1 MLSTCVGVCVCVGG
15 GGCSRGGGGN
25 GGEGWVT
32 VYMSPL
38 CMLNYPA
45 GERGDKVAVQTTS
58 NY

>member
-1 MLSTCVGVCVCVGG
+1 MLGCVGGG
-15 GGCSRGGGGN
+15 GGCSRGGGN